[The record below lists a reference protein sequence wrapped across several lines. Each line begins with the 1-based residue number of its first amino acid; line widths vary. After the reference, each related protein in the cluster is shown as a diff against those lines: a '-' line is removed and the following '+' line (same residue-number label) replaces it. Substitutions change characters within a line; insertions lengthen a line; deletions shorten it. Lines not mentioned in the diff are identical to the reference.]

1 MRVIAN
7 SVSDVRRWRVFEL
20 LPVLLAIGCTWIYG
34 IIVTE
39 SGAYDNS
46 SASTQ
51 AACRTDQTEVLK
63 NTPWFR

>member
-1 MRVIAN
+1 M
-7 SVSDVRRWRVFEL
+7 FEL

-51 AACRTDQTEVLK
+51 AACRTDQTDVLK